1 MYEKYD
7 NEFNWNSVADGGKYG
22 GGFKSNKKGNNSSV
36 NKSNKNNAVNN
47 NNSSINNVS
56 TINENISVFAYEPPL
71 LSQLISHKRKRKDN
85 KK

>member
-7 NEFNWNSVADGGKYG
+7 NEFNWSSVGEGGKYG
-22 GGFKSNKKGNNSSV
+22 GGFKSNKKGNNNSV
-36 NKSNKNNAVNN
+36 NKNNKNNGVNIN
-47 NNSSINNVS
+47 NTNINNVS